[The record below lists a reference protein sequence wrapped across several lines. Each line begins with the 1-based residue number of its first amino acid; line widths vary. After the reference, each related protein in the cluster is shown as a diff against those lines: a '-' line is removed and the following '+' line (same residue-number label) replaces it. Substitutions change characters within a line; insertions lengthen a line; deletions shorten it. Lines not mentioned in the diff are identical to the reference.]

1 MRQLYSGI
9 DKKFFGDTAWNYLAF
24 SVMALT
30 GILLNFLIAWKSGI
44 ESLGVFNQIYAV
56 YVILGQL
63 AVFGINDSVQ
73 KNTAEHNN
81 DINLVH
87 LIGSSALYLSLLF
100 GVSLSILLFLLSEII
115 ASIIESN
122 QVGLGLKIVAPAI
135 ALFAINKVMMGVL
148 NGLRK
153 IRAFS
158 IAQIIRLVVILT
170 TCCFIIFDGRP
181 AYQLA
186 IGFLM
191 AEILLAPILLVITK
205 TWKWP
210 FNENESLTWIT
221 NHLKFGVKALSG
233 GFLSESYLR
242 IDILM
247 LAIFVGDK
255 EIGVYSFAAMFIE
268 GLFQLSVV
276 IRTVANPILVQ
287 LVIQKNISLVINFVR
302 KVAPLSMAIYL
313 IVACAIWFCFPFL
326 EIIYPNTLIVESR
339 EIILILSIGLLIYS
353 AFIPVEY
360 VFLQSGMPGKQSILF
375 LINITFNLILNLA
388 LIPFLGI
395 KGAAIATA
403 ISFVLSALNVNICS
417 KLWLGY
423 SKGLLFKP

>member
-1 MRQLYSGI
+1 M
-9 DKKFFGDTAWNYLAF
+9 
-24 SVMALT
+24 
-30 GILLNFLIAWKSGI
+30 
-44 ESLGVFNQIYAV
+44 
-56 YVILGQL
+56 
-63 AVFGINDSVQ
+63 
-73 KNTAEHNN
+73 
-81 DINLVH
+81 
-87 LIGSSALYLSLLF
+87 
-100 GVSLSILLFLLSEII
+100 
-115 ASIIESN
+115 
-122 QVGLGLKIVAPAI
+122 
-135 ALFAINKVMMGVL
+135 
-148 NGLRK
+148 
-153 IRAFS
+153 
-158 IAQIIRLVVILT
+158 
-170 TCCFIIFDGRP
+170 
-181 AYQLA
+181 
-186 IGFLM
+186 
-191 AEILLAPILLVITK
+191 
-205 TWKWP
+205 
-210 FNENESLTWIT
+210 
-221 NHLKFGVKALSG
+221 KALSG

-255 EIGVYSFAAMFIE
+255 EIGIYSFAAMFIE